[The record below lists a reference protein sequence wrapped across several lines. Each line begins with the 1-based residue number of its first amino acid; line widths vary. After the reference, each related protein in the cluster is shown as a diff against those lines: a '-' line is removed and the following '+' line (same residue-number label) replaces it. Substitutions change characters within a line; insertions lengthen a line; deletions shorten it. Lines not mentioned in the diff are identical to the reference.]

1 MKKLRAWLSGQRISK
16 QLSVLVIATVVS
28 LCLFLLL
35 AFYKTFSLLNQQ
47 WVDHACEISAQLE
60 STVQTRF
67 HSYSKIIHIISYNSA
82 VQDFLLSENDSDQ
95 FGLYSAMLRNL
106 SDFSNLDPEI
116 LDVIIVD
123 SHGQTYRLSE
133 DIVYSVPAIPE
144 DDVSVHISPL
154 RSLKVLGTESYYQV
168 LSQNIYSIDS
178 YVQTNKLIG
187 TAHLVLSPS
196 AFIADQISPNLG
208 DAGRLY
214 LTDCRQNIIWG
225 TTPERATPLPAMH
238 STIYSHIRLIDS
250 TNLSVALFLWPQN
263 LSFASLDAKDLFI
276 AAAMLILIL
285 LLILWL
291 VWVRHL
297 VTPLYRLSAF
307 LENTSTKKLGMLSS
321 RVELNGYYEIHS
333 IGNEINAM
341 LAKLDTLTQELVQQ
355 KSDLYES
362 RLLAKQ
368 AELSHLRSQI
378 NPHFLY
384 NTLETM
390 VGIAYTES
398 QPKIAELA
406 RALSLIFKYSIK
418 GTDIVP
424 FKDELKIAKNY
435 ILIQK
440 TRFEGRFSDN
450 YELDPC
456 CLEDRVP
463 KMILQPLI
471 ENAIVHGIEPASEF
485 CHLTISAEH
494 SDGDLVICIQDDGV
508 GIAPQQLLELNE
520 RLSHPS
526 TETSRH
532 IGIAN
537 VHHRIYLMYGALYGV
552 QVESVFGQGTRMM
565 IRLPILPV

>member
-1 MKKLRAWLSGQRISK
+1 
-16 QLSVLVIATVVS
+16 
-28 LCLFLLL
+28 
-35 AFYKTFSLLNQQ
+35 
-47 WVDHACEISAQLE
+47 
-60 STVQTRF
+60 
-67 HSYSKIIHIISYNSA
+67 
-82 VQDFLLSENDSDQ
+82 
-95 FGLYSAMLRNL
+95 
-106 SDFSNLDPEI
+106 
-116 LDVIIVD
+116 
-123 SHGQTYRLSE
+123 
-133 DIVYSVPAIPE
+133 
-144 DDVSVHISPL
+144 
-154 RSLKVLGTESYYQV
+154 
-168 LSQNIYSIDS
+168 
-178 YVQTNKLIG
+178 
-187 TAHLVLSPS
+187 
-196 AFIADQISPNLG
+196 
-208 DAGRLY
+208 
-214 LTDCRQNIIWG
+214 
-225 TTPERATPLPAMH
+225 
-238 STIYSHIRLIDS
+238 
-250 TNLSVALFLWPQN
+250 
-263 LSFASLDAKDLFI
+263 
-276 AAAMLILIL
+276 
-285 LLILWL
+285 
-291 VWVRHL
+291 
-297 VTPLYRLSAF
+297 
-307 LENTSTKKLGMLSS
+307 MLSS

-456 CLEDRVP
+456 FLEDRVP

-552 QVESVFGQGTRMM
+552 QVESVFGQGTRMT